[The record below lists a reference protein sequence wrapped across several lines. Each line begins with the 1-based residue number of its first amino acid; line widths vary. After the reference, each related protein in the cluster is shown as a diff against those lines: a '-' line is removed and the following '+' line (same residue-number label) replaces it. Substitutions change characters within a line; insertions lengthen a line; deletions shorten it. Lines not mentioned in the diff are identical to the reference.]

1 MDIQQ
6 LKKQYRESKDPQ
18 ISNQIRDYYQQYP
31 ASLSENVLLEYATG
45 VGKSKAAM
53 GCIKNN
59 ALIIHHRILHVD
71 NWEEEIK
78 KWGYNFNRDYLTYAS
93 LPKKKSI
100 DHALAMNYDTV
111 IVDECHHI
119 TEKTV
124 EALKKICKGK
134 RVILLSATVSYDK
147 KRLLQEAVKFRAI
160 AVTLKDAIQYG
171 MLPSPIIH
179 KVSVKLDNIDKNY
192 HYMIKLDRTSDTHI
206 NCTFSNY
213 RKYLTQRANLRV
225 NCTQMEYLIML
236 NDQVDYLKKQY
247 FGNKQEYAKL
257 RWLRAA
263 TDRKEFLSYCKTKH
277 VKEVLMKFKKN
288 RNIIF
293 CYDIKQSE
301 VLSANPKLC
310 INSKIGNY
318 DIVEKF
324 NNKEVNSIYAVGVL
338 NEGMNIYDIDYG
350 FIISLNGNEAA
361 NIQRLG
367 RSFRS
372 KAPEV
377 FIFVVPNSRDEEYF
391 NNLKEEIGDYVIDY
405 N

>member
-1 MDIQQ
+1 
-6 LKKQYRESKDPQ
+6 
-18 ISNQIRDYYQQYP
+18 
-31 ASLSENVLLEYATG
+31 
-45 VGKSKAAM
+45 
-53 GCIKNN
+53 
-59 ALIIHHRILHVD
+59 
-71 NWEEEIK
+71 
-78 KWGYNFNRDYLTYAS
+78 
-93 LPKKKSI
+93 
-100 DHALAMNYDTV
+100 
-111 IVDECHHI
+111 
-119 TEKTV
+119 
-124 EALKKICKGK
+124 
-134 RVILLSATVSYDK
+134 
-147 KRLLQEAVKFRAI
+147 
-160 AVTLKDAIQYG
+160 
-171 MLPSPIIH
+171 
-179 KVSVKLDNIDKNY
+179 
-192 HYMIKLDRTSDTHI
+192 
-206 NCTFSNY
+206 
-213 RKYLTQRANLRV
+213 
-225 NCTQMEYLIML
+225 ML

-277 VKEVLMKFKKN
+277 VKEVLMKFKKS